1 MKPLPRSFYQPDT
14 KAVAR
19 SLLGKV
25 LVHKTRDGLTKG
37 RIVETEAYYG
47 ENDPGSHAHG
57 GKRTRRN
64 EAMWGEA
71 GRAYVYFTY
80 GNHHMLNV
88 VTGRKGSASAVL
100 LRAVEPLEGSEVM
113 KRRRGKDRE
122 RDLTNGPGKLTQA
135 FGITLKQNKADLTRG
150 DLTIVEGGPGR
161 FDIVAASRIGLSA
174 GGDRKLRFYVKGS
187 GFVSR
192 KSKESR

>member
-1 MKPLPRSFYQPDT
+1 MKPLPRSFYQRDT

-47 ENDPGSHAHG
+47 ENDPGSHAYG
-57 GKRTRRN
+57 GRRTRRN

-88 VTGRKGSASAVL
+88 VTGRKGSPRAVL
-100 LRAVEPLEGSEVM
+100 VRAVEPLEGCELM
-113 KRRRGKDRE
+113 KRRRGTDRE
-122 RDLTNGPGKLTQA
+122 RNLTNGPGKLTQA
-135 FGITLKQNKADLTRG
+135 FGITLKQNRADLTEG
-150 DLTIVEGGPGR
+150 DLTIVAEGSKR
-161 FDIVAASRIGLSA
+161 FDIVTTGRIGLSA
-174 GGDRKLRFYVKGS
+174 GGERKLRFCAKGS
-187 GFVSR
+187 RFVSR
-192 KSKESR
+192 KS